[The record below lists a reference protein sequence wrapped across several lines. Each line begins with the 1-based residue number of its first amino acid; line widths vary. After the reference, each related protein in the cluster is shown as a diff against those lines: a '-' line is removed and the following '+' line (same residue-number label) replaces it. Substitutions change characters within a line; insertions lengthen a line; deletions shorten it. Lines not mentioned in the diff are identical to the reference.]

1 MTRRDLPL
9 RAATVVLAAV
19 AVPIVACT
27 ATAEPSA
34 RTSSSAATQT
44 RIAEHAQRSDELL
57 ADSLEPDQPGCSAA
71 VGIAGEV
78 MWAGARGTADLTD
91 GRPIQTSTTFDIAS
105 VSKQFTATAMLL
117 LAADGRLDL
126 DDPLSRWVSG
136 LPGWADV
143 VTLTQ
148 LVHHVSGIPDYT
160 SGLGAAF
167 TDRTTQQ
174 DAIDYAAAIEDLP
187 SAPGEKFSYSNTN
200 YVLLAE
206 VVARA
211 SGRPLPDFARTE
223 IFDPL
228 GLAMVFDPEG
238 ASPDATDRTSPRG
251 YTGDPASGKWDPAG
265 SRWGQVG
272 DGSVQTT
279 PSELVR
285 WADEYRAGR
294 LAGTL
299 QEARYDGAVDVG
311 GGDRYA
317 AGIVERRD
325 GSLWHGGGWA
335 GFLSD
340 FWVSPD
346 RSTAVAVTCNG
357 DGGPWAAIG
366 TLAPALQD
374 EWSS

>member
-1 MTRRDLPL
+1 MTGLAVVVAGCTDAPVAPRD
-9 RAATVVLAAV
+9 VV
-19 AVPIVACT
+19 T
-27 ATAEPSA
+27 SEP
-34 RTSSSAATQT
+34 RTSL
-44 RIAEHAQRSDELL
+44 AEHARSSDELL

-71 VGIAGEV
+71 AGIEGEV
-78 MWAGARGTADLTD
+78 VWAGARGRADLTD
-91 GRPIQTSTTFDIAS
+91 GRPIRTSTTFDIAS
-105 VSKQFTATAMLL
+105 VSKQFTATAVLL
-117 LAADGRLDL
+117 LAADRRLDL
-126 DDPLSRWVSG
+126 EDPLSRWVSG
-136 LPGWADV
+136 LPGWADD

-160 SGLGAAF
+160 FGLAAAV

-174 DAIDYAAAIEDLP
+174 DAIDYVAAIEDLS

-211 SGRPLPDFARTE
+211 SGRPLPGFARTE
-223 IFDPL
+223 IFEPL

-238 ASPDATDRTSPRG
+238 ASPDATDRTSARG

-294 LAGTL
+294 LAGGAL
-299 QEARYDGAVDVG
+299 QEARYDGAVDAG

-340 FWVSPD
+340 FWISPD

-357 DGGPWAAIG
+357 DGGPWAVIG